1 MMKTS
6 KIVIALAATVLIT
19 GGTVAGLL
27 IWRNSSRRPIRPTV
41 CDRTGR
47 TLLAD
52 RKKNAFTV
60 PVRHAERGGIFAS
73 ALLGHTIDRS
83 GRRVGVCGVEYLI
96 DRDGLKRDR
105 LLLTLDAGVQ
115 QRCEALMDRLPESA
129 ALEYAYITVVDSDG
143 ALIAAAQRPAI
154 NLDDRGTVKVRAMV
168 FMASTYVFPVPD
180 EWMRLLGSASDA
192 SPEHKSKL
200 RFHRKLGIFPG
211 EGRGSTSR
219 SGAQSATALNFLLA
233 CAGRLEN
240 KDIPEFKMFVPD
252 GSPLPALKVADDFK
266 WRSVRWSKD
275 GSTFSAL
282 GSVSAGNGKTLYVLL
297 RVVFNGRHGIN
308 TDGECRAGLEK
319 AIRDF
324 AGEAPSQ
331 TKSDKKNRSEI

>member
-1 MMKTS
+1 MKTC
-6 KIVIALAATVLIT
+6 KIVIAPVAAALIT
-19 GGTVAGLL
+19 GGAVAGLL
-27 IWRNSSRRPIRPTV
+27 IWRNCSRGPIRPAV

-52 RKKNAFTV
+52 RKKNAFSA
-60 PVRHAERGGIFAS
+60 PVRHAERGGRFAS
-73 ALLGHTIDRS
+73 ALLGHTIDRD
-83 GRRVGVCGVEYLI
+83 GRRVGACGVEYLI

-115 QRCEALMDRLPESA
+115 QRCEALMDRLPDNA
-129 ALEYAYITVVDSDG
+129 AWDYAYITVVDSDG

-154 NLDDRGTVKVRAMV
+154 DLDDRGTVEARAMV

-180 EWMRLLGSASDA
+180 EWMRLLGNASDA
-192 SPEHKSKL
+192 PPEHKSKL

-211 EGRGSTSR
+211 EGKGAAARK
-219 SGAQSATALNFLLA
+219 GAQSATALNFLLA
-233 CAGRLEN
+233 CAGRLEH
-240 KDIPEFKMFVPD
+240 KDIPEFKVFVPG

-282 GSVSAGNGKTLYVLL
+282 GSVSTGKGKTLYVLL
-297 RVVFNGRHGIN
+297 RVVFNERYGAGADGGR
-308 TDGECRAGLEK
+308 RAGLEK
-319 AIRDF
+319 AVRDF
-324 AGEAPSQ
+324 AGETPPQ
-331 TKSDKKNRSEI
+331 TKPDKKNRSEI